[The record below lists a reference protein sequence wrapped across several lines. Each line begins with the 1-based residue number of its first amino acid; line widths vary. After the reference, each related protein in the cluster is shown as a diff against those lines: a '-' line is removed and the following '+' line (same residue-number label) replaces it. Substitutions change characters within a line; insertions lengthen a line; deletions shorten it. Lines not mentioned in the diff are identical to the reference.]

1 MLENYTLSAQGAMR
15 LTGVESDADGI
26 LDLGLRPLPLVR
38 LPCIERRGYGSAER
52 EVRLGARPASGKRKG
67 RLTGEDGIR
76 NPP

>member
-38 LPCIERRGYGSAER
+38 LPCIERRGYGSAN
-52 EVRLGARPASGKRKG
+52 AKRNQG
-67 RLTGEDGIR
+67 R
-76 NPP
+76 